1 MKHINKQNIPSR
13 LLAAIILSAVLVLVI
28 AATVVVTVV
37 AKNSGEPSHTT
48 NVSKPPEILEDEA
61 TQNGLALAYPMIN
74 NKQQIAHI
82 EVENSTGKF
91 GFIKYANDN
100 YFTLYYFEEGSDEPK
115 AYVPGICDSED
126 GFNYSSLFAIETG
139 DGYSQYTLV
148 DYLCMA
154 LQSPYFYDRVKLAEG
169 ETEAETLALREK
181 QYKEYGLDGTV
192 QRVIVNYTDAFGND
206 TSHIIKIG
214 RKSATGTGHY
224 FMVDDR
230 PYIYSSLNNFF
241 DYALKNMTEYLKP
254 LLVAE
259 GIPSDKGF
267 GPYLT
272 TDYRQWLNKL
282 HDGSCECDKYECAC
296 RGECTADN
304 CECESGCRVTVTDDE
319 SKVIAYTDVISTTPG
334 ADGNGYVSTGVDLIE
349 IDLANAK
356 DWLESARYDYKEY
369 LKDYE
374 EYSEEYEQYKL
385 DYEALSPEE
394 QQKRHSAYVTYV
406 RAYEKYKRNFEN
418 YKLNYENQKQNY
430 ERMISVLANKE
441 IGKYS
446 GADELVYTIVSP
458 GRVLDFAG
466 KASLEYEYVITE
478 IEAILTDSGE
488 VSQKGV
494 SAGSIGS
501 SLVKITYTASLGGK
515 PVSDKAQHAVID
527 LNSTAMPTA
536 ASMAIAATPVG
547 ECSISF
553 KVNYTADNSFARNG
567 KYTVVEIT
575 DIYDQSFKEIDKV
588 TVNSIVGFRYKI
600 EVDGVYVGEYSM
612 FLDLSSAET
621 KIKNAFKGRAKGS
634 ASFILEEQ
642 SVYYEMFMNFSTY
655 KVSEIDSF
663 VTRELITAFKFQ
675 NSSERDPYYGESL
688 YENCMTDEHKLYGL
702 NSSVCE
708 TVVKIL
714 GGLSDESTSATAS
727 GLSGDKVVAVG
738 LTPEVKKEI
747 GKDVGLRDGLYA
759 YTIYF
764 ELPRGITAYEPENES
779 GEDILDDY
787 KHDSTLGF
795 YLYISEVDPTTNMR
809 YIGSNLYDV
818 VTRVPA
824 EDFVF
829 LDYDFETFWARRN
842 IILMNVADINYFG
855 INFNLEDVKGEYMFE
870 LLQPGTSDGNLE
882 ISVSA
887 DGECTPNK
895 LIEYLND
902 PKYNKHDGAASIKAF
917 YEYMS
922 SATAEDYKL
931 VLPDSLGVANFKEA
945 MRMIYFMSYVDVM
958 PEDKRVGDPD
968 NMVMQI
974 TLKLEQTTKNASP
987 YTYVYEFYTVDDYD
1001 RRILV
1006 TIHQENDEGERVG
1019 DMQVSDF
1026 YISMFTFKKI
1036 VDNFTGILNAEIIEP
1051 NIGYIGDSEK

>member
-1 MKHINKQNIPSR
+1 MKHINKQKIPSR
-13 LLAAIILSAVLVLVI
+13 LLAAIILAAVLALVI

-37 AKNSGEPSHTT
+37 AQNSDEPSQST

-91 GFIKYANDN
+91 GFIKYAEDN
-100 YFTLYYFEEGSDEPK
+100 YFTLYYFEEGSDEPM
-115 AYVPGICDSED
+115 AYLPGIYDSEE

-154 LQSPYFYDRVKLAEG
+154 LQSPYFGDRINLAEG
-169 ETEAETLALREK
+169 ETEEETAALREK
-181 QYKEYGLDGTV
+181 QYKEYGFDGTA
-192 QRVIVNYTDAFGND
+192 QRVMVNYTDAFGKD

-259 GIPSDKGF
+259 GISSDKGF

-272 TDYRQWLNKL
+272 TDYRQWINKL

-304 CECESGCRVTVTDDE
+304 CQCESGCRVTVTDDE
-319 SKVIAYTDVISTTPG
+319 SKLIAYTDIISTTLG
-334 ADGNGYVSTGVDLIE
+334 VAGNEYGSTGVDLIE

-356 DWLESARYDYKEY
+356 EWLQSASSDYKEY
-369 LKDYE
+369 LKEYE
-374 EYSEEYEQYKL
+374 EYSREYEQYKL
-385 DYEALSPEE
+385 DYEALGAEE
-394 QQKRHSAYVTYV
+394 KQKKYTEYTAYV

-418 YKLNYENQKQNY
+418 YKYYYENQKQNY
-430 ERMISVLANKE
+430 ERMISVLANRE

-446 GADELVYTIVSP
+446 GSDELVYTIASP
-458 GRVLDFAG
+458 IRVLDFAG
-466 KASLEYEYVITE
+466 KVSLEYEYVITE

-488 VSQKGV
+488 VSQSGV
-494 SAGSIGS
+494 SAGSLGS
-501 SLVKITYTASLGGK
+501 SLVKVTYTASLDGK
-515 PVSDKAQHAVID
+515 AVSDKAQHAVID
-527 LNSTAMPTA
+527 LASTAMPKDVRG
-536 ASMAIAATPVG
+536 AIAATPIG

-553 KVNYTADNSFARNG
+553 KVNYTADNSFARSG

-575 DIYDQSFKEIDKV
+575 DIYDQDFKEIDKA
-588 TVNSIVGFRYKI
+588 TVNSIVGFRYTI
-600 EVDGVYVGEYSM
+600 EVDGVYAGEYAM
-612 FLDLSSAET
+612 LLDLSDVDT
-621 KIKNAFKGRAKGS
+621 KIKNAFKGIEKG
-634 ASFILEEQ
+634 AVSFTLEEQ
-642 SVYYEMFMNFSTY
+642 SVYYEMFMDFSTY

-663 VTRELITAFKFQ
+663 VTRELVTAFKFQ

-714 GGLSDESTSATAS
+714 GGLSDESSSATAS

-747 GKDVGLRDGLYA
+747 GKDAGLRDGLYA

-787 KHDSTLGF
+787 KYDSTLGF
-795 YLYISEVDPTTNMR
+795 YLYVSEVDPVTNMR
-809 YIGSNLYDV
+809 YIASDLYDV

-842 IILMNVADINYFG
+842 IILMNVNDINYFG
-855 INFNLEDVKGEYMFE
+855 IKFDLEDVKGDYMFE
-870 LLQPGTSDGNLE
+870 LLQPATSDGNLE

-887 DGECTPNK
+887 NGECTPNK
-895 LIEYLND
+895 LTEYLND
-902 PKYNKHDGAASIKAF
+902 PKYNKHDGAASIKEF

-922 SATAEDYKL
+922 GATAEDYKL

-945 MRMIYFMSYVDVM
+945 MRMIYFMSYVDVL
-958 PEDKRVGDPD
+958 PEDKRVADPD
-968 NMVMQI
+968 NLVMEI

-987 YTYVYEFYTVDDYD
+987 YTYVYKFYTIDDYD

-1006 TIHQENDEGERVG
+1006 TIHRENDDGERVG

-1036 VDNFTGILNAEIIEP
+1036 VDNFTGILNAEIIQP